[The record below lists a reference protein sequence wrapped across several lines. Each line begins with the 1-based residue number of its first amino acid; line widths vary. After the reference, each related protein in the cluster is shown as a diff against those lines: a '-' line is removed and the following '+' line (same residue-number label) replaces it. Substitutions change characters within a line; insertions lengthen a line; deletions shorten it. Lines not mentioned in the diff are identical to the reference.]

1 MVQYWNLLILFAI
14 LIVIIFTQIIYIFN
28 FISVTKLA
36 FYSDTSD
43 GDQVSVSI
51 TNNELT
57 FLKIGVIL
65 EIITISLILTSYIE
79 NVGDIQKNKTLA
91 IFNAIFYIIFLLG
104 FVFVSKFAFTA
115 ESVGVGDKKICTLTK
130 TEMVL
135 IKINSVI
142 QWISLILLLIPVL
155 FFLGFNNGL

>member
-1 MVQYWNLLILFAI
+1 MLQYWNLLILFAI
-14 LIVIIFTQIIYIFN
+14 LIVIIFTQIVYIFN

-43 GDQVSVSI
+43 GDQVSVSL

-115 ESVGVGDKKICTLTK
+115 ESVGDKKICTLTN
-130 TEMVL
+130 TEMVM
-135 IKINSVI
+135 IKITSVI

>member
-36 FYSDTSD
+36 FYSETSA
-43 GDQVSVSI
+43 GDQVSVSL

-115 ESVGVGDKKICTLTK
+115 ESVGDKKICTLTN

>member
-36 FYSDTSD
+36 FYSKTSA
-43 GDQVSVSI
+43 GDQVSVSL

-79 NVGDIQKNKTLA
+79 NIGGIQRNKTLA
-91 IFNAIFYIIFLLG
+91 ISNAIFYIIFLLG
-104 FVFVSKFAFTA
+104 FIFVSKFAFTA
-115 ESVGVGDKKICTLTK
+115 ESVGDKKICTLTK

-142 QWISLILLLIPVL
+142 QWISLILLLVPVL
-155 FFLGFNNGL
+155 FFLGFNNGLN